1 MALDQVAQGFI
12 QMANVYIGN
21 PTRFLSTKFLVS
33 YRLEELQ
40 RVISQFGNDVTALRL
55 WIQRGPNL

>member
-12 QMANVYIGN
+12 QMSNVYIGN

-55 WIQRGPNL
+55 WIQRGLNL